1 MAVVLKC
8 VIPCSFVPVWDGEPE
23 VGVAGSDPPESLP
36 VFGTGVVMKVGVA
49 PNWEAVVGGMLR
61 W

>member
-1 MAVVLKC
+1 MSYHVVLY
-8 VIPCSFVPVWDGEPE
+8 IPVWDGEPE
-23 VGVAGSDPPESLP
+23 VGVAGSDPAVSLP

-49 PNWEAVVGGMLR
+49 PNWEAVGGGMLR